1 VAPAEGQRPVAAA
14 LGSALVGTLYGLILF
29 RVLVTVVAYAAVAA
43 LLTAAAV
50 ALSVAAL
57 SRYRRA
63 LLGARKSRVWLPTLV
78 GALAGGGAGI
88 AAVWLEPPGPWLLTF
103 LPVGAF
109 AGGLASF
116 LAEVLPDG
124 AGERRPDH

>member
-1 VAPAEGQRPVAAA
+1 VGPADEPRPVAAA
-14 LGSALVGTLYGLILF
+14 LGSALVGALYGLILF
-29 RVLVTVVAYAAVAA
+29 PVLRTVVAYVEVAT

-63 LLGARKSRVWLPTLV
+63 LLGVRKSRVWLPALV
-78 GALAGGGAGI
+78 GTLAGGGAGI
-88 AAVWLEPPGPWLLTF
+88 VAVWLKLPGPRLLTF
-103 LPVGAF
+103 LLVGAI

-116 LAEVLPDG
+116 LAEVQPDG
-124 AGERRPDH
+124 AGERRPDP

>member
-1 VAPAEGQRPVAAA
+1 
-14 LGSALVGTLYGLILF
+14 VGALYGLILF
-29 RVLVTVVAYAAVAA
+29 PVFRTVVAYVEVAT

-63 LLGARKSRVWLPTLV
+63 LLGARKSRVWLPALV

-88 AAVWLEPPGPWLLTF
+88 AAVWLMLPVPRLLTF
-103 LPVGAF
+103 LLVGAL
-109 AGGLASF
+109 AGGLASI

-124 AGERRPDH
+124 AGER